1 MAETPLAICIMASVM
16 MKEGM
21 PMKVMPKAV
30 TRPKARAAASAR
42 MMAIHPGSGML
53 AMFT

>member
-1 MAETPLAICIMASVM
+1 MADTPLAICIMASVM

-30 TRPKARAAASAR
+30 TRPKASADASAR
-42 MMAIHPGSGML
+42 MMAIQPGSGML